1 MGSFLT
7 SNPGPELNFL
17 TKEERKK
24 VFPAGYCPM
33 LEMRDRLSLPIM
45 TLLYMLGNQVM
56 ARGGRITIILRE

>member
-33 LEMRDRLSLPIM
+33 LEMRDRLSLPDND
-45 TLLYMLGNQVM
+45 TPLYAGKPGYGP
-56 ARGGRITIILRE
+56 RW